1 MARNRF
7 EMTDR
12 DVRLATA
19 DISPENIGKELA
31 RFARSELSEAIINGE
46 ASPTYD
52 KFVNGRE
59 GAEEETVVPPGPILY
74 VFSYWEPIIEFA
86 LAYLERESPIKTGR
100 YKASHQIM
108 IGSQFISPSTPISS
122 GEVVKIV
129 ATTPYA
135 RKIEVGHMQMTV
147 PHLIY
152 QRAGKEIAR
161 QFGKSIRVRV
171 SQTLIPGGYVLKGVF
186 SRGVQK
192 FSRTKL
198 QKDTMAGQP
207 MRYPTIILETK

>member
-86 LAYLERESPIKTGR
+86 LAYLNKRSPVLTGR
-100 YKASHQIM
+100 YQGSHVVM
-108 IGSQFISPSTPISS
+108 IGSQVVSPSTQISS
-122 GEVVKIV
+122 DEEVIIV
-129 ATTPYA
+129 NTQPYS
-135 RKIEVGHMQMTV
+135 RKIEVGHMRMSMPDGV
-147 PHLIY
+147 Y
-152 QRAGKEIAR
+152 EDARAAVQR
-161 QFGKSIRVRV
+161 QFGRALQVRV
-171 SQTLIPGGYVLKGVF
+171 KQILLPNGYILKGRF
-186 SRGVQK
+186 TKGYKK
-192 FSRTKL
+192 FARTKL
-198 QKDTMAGQP
+198 KRDTEAGARMTYP
-207 MRYPTIILETK
+207 ALVMTMR